1 MFTRSLINRPLLG
14 LRSFVST
21 SKLYNTASFAKPVT
35 GVTIGDRFNVENFLQ
50 KYGKT
55 FVKLPH
61 SDIIYGN
68 VKLSSTVFEA
78 CSVTDKLAN
87 GKCPEEIKE
96 MFVIPRYGSV
106 CLFDVQEDNM
116 QLLTPMI
123 AELEQFVE
131 GDRNVVETEEL
142 SYKFVEPAKDTIVV
156 PSHENKVQ
164 DDTLL
169 LSIKMNPLKVKSTI
183 TRAICRSTKLSVLE
197 NELDKHI
204 SKTKDLIYELRHRGT
219 LKGKTETE
227 IVKYC
232 GELYL
237 IRGKLNLYNELIDNS
252 PDVYWSE
259 PLPDLE
265 NLYFQISKKLDVVIR
280 INTLNKKLDFATD
293 EMKALLSVLNEKK
306 GTKLEWIII
315 WLITIEVV
323 IELYHNYERYFM

>member
-1 MFTRSLINRPLLG
+1 MFP
-14 LRSFVST
+14 RSFILRPQLSLRNFA
-21 SKLYNTASFAKPVT
+21 SICKLYKAVPFAKPVT
-35 GVTIGDRFNVENFLQ
+35 GVTIGDRFNVEKLLQ
-50 KYGKT
+50 KYGKAFT
-55 FVKLPH
+55 KLPN
-61 SDIIYGN
+61 SDIVYGN
-68 VKLSSTVFEA
+68 VKLGSATFEVSSATADF
-78 CSVTDKLAN
+78 AN
-87 GKCPEEIKE
+87 GQRPDEVKEI
-96 MFVIPRYGSV
+96 FVIPRYGSV
-106 CLFDVQEDNM
+106 CLFDVQEDNINH
-116 QLLTPMI
+116 LKPLV

-131 GDRNVVETEEL
+131 GDKNSVETEEL
-142 SYKFVEPAKDTIVV
+142 SYQFSAPAKDQTAT
-156 PSHENKVQ
+156 PGFENKVQ

-169 LSIKMNPLKVKSTI
+169 LSTQMNPLKVKSTI

-197 NELDKHI
+197 NELENHI
-204 SKTKDLIYELRHRGT
+204 SKTKDLIYELRHKGT

-227 IVKYC
+227 IIKYC
-232 GELYL
+232 GELFL